1 MFAIRRAEPADEPQL
16 FALTRAF
23 ATTFV
28 PEPEPFAHAFRHL
41 LQQEDAALFVAER
54 TQELTG
60 YLLGFDHYSLS
71 TNGRI
76 SWVEELMVREDC
88 RRLGLGRELMST
100 FERWALERHSQ
111 LIALATR
118 RAAPFYT
125 AIGYEQSAVYFR
137 KKLNG

>member
-1 MFAIRRAEPADEPQL
+1 MFAIRRAEPADEAQL

-28 PEPEPFAHAFRHL
+28 PEPEPFARAFRHL
-41 LQQEDAALFVAER
+41 LHQEDAALFVAER
-54 TQELTG
+54 AQELTG

-88 RRLGLGRELMST
+88 RRHGLGRDLMSA
-100 FERWALERHSQ
+100 FERWARQRDSQ

-118 RAAPFYT
+118 RAAHFYT

-137 KKLNG
+137 RKLNG

>member
-1 MFAIRRAEPADEPQL
+1 MFTIRRAGPADEAQL
-16 FALTRAF
+16 FDLTKDF

-28 PEPEPFAHAFRHL
+28 PELELFSRSFQHL
-41 LQQEDAALFVAER
+41 LYQEDAALIVAER
-54 TQELTG
+54 AQELTG

-71 TNGRI
+71 TDGRI

-88 RRLGLGRELMST
+88 RRLGLGRQLMGS
-100 FERWALERHSQ
+100 FEEWARQRDSQ
-111 LIALATR
+111 MIALATR
-118 RAAPFYT
+118 RAAPFYQ

>member
-1 MFAIRRAEPADEPQL
+1 MFAIRRAELADEPQL

-23 ATTFV
+23 
-28 PEPEPFAHAFRHL
+28 RHL
-41 LQQEDAALFVAER
+41 LHPEDAALFVAER

-88 RRLGLGRELMST
+88 RRHGLGRELMST

-118 RAAPFYT
+118 RAAPFYA

>member
-1 MFAIRRAEPADEPQL
+1 MFAIRRAELADEAQL
-16 FALTRAF
+16 FALTRSF

-28 PEPEPFAHAFRHL
+28 PDPEPFAHSFRHL
-41 LQQEDAALFVAER
+41 MQQEDAALFVAER
-54 TQELTG
+54 TRELTG

-88 RRLGLGRELMST
+88 RRHGLGRELMNT
-100 FERWALERHSQ
+100 FERWARQRDSQ

-137 KKLNG
+137 KKLNV

>member
-1 MFAIRRAEPADEPQL
+1 MFTIRRAVAGDEEQL
-16 FALTRAF
+16 FALTCAF

-28 PEPEPFAHAFRHL
+28 PARAPFARAL
-41 LQQEDAALFVAER
+41 GQILQQEDAALFVAER
-54 TQELTG
+54 DGALTG
-60 YLLGFDHYSLS
+60 YLLGFDHHSLS

-88 RRLGLGRELMST
+88 RRQGLGRELMGS
-100 FERWALERHSQ
+100 FEVWARERDSQ

-118 RAAPFYT
+118 RAAPFYS

-137 KKLNG
+137 KRL